1 MEKRKVKG
9 GLKSKGLRNAP
20 AEKMPKQ
27 ANESQE
33 FAKCEQASGQTSAP
47 KVSHDHKVVGKD
59 M

>member
-9 GLKSKGLRNAP
+9 GLKSKGFRNAP

-27 ANESQE
+27 MNESEQY
-33 FAKCEQASGQTSAP
+33 AKCEQAAGKTSAP
-47 KVSHDHKVVGKD
+47 KVSHQHKVIGKD